1 MATKAPWSS
10 QYMIEQTSSLTGDPT
25 FAPATKRGLEGTGA
39 ANGVF
44 RVGLLSSPHIIPS
57 SGTIEHPTTT
67 GLAEMFTTL
76 DFSQVVGEPASV
88 SLEMPLN
95 AYNLSLFL
103 LLLFQGGCT
112 EVNTAGKNTLRAV
125 AYTSSAPSYYVS
137 VVRVMV
143 DDFATK
149 PNVDTLSH
157 ILYGGLCTSLT
168 ITGAENDIL
177 KLTAEIKGSWALA
190 AAATDLPNFEMLI
203 NNAANN
209 WSSFIFM
216 TAGQEANRI
225 PIKFQDCTTKIGG
238 NAVDFDNFSITISNN
253 AQHRYYANSSINA
266 WVLGRLT
273 GDASVRVPWGDAN
286 YGGNSPLT
294 DFVDGNDYLFELY
307 TEDMVGTPP
316 VATTDNSLDLKM
328 NIRATNTSIST
339 DPEVQTE
346 LSFAPV
352 YDGTN
357 AAFDINV
364 GYNATYLDRIA

>member
-10 QYMIEQTSSLTGDPT
+10 QYMIEQTSSLTCAPT
-25 FAPATKRGLEGTGA
+25 FAPATKIGLEGTGA

-44 RVGLLSSPHIIPS
+44 RVGLLSSPHIMPS

-76 DFSQVVGEPASV
+76 DYSQVVGEPSSV

-95 AYNLSLFL
+95 SYNLSLFL
-103 LLLFQGGCT
+103 LLLFQGGCSEAAGAT
-112 EVNTAGKNTLRAV
+112 YNTFRAIP
-125 AYTSSAPSYYVS
+125 YTTSAPSYYVS

-149 PNVDTLSH
+149 PNVETLSH

-177 KLTAEIKGSWALA
+177 KLTAEIKGSWAIA
-190 AAATDLPNFEMLI
+190 AAATDLPAFEMLI

-209 WSSFIFM
+209 WNSFIFM
-216 TAGQEANRI
+216 GSGQEANRT

-253 AQHRYYANSSINA
+253 AQHRYYANSSINS

-273 GDASVRVPWGDAN
+273 GEGSVRVPWGDTN
-286 YGGNSPLT
+286 YGGNNPLN
-294 DFVDGNDYLFELY
+294 DFVDGTDYAFELY
-307 TEDMVGTPP
+307 TEDMVGGPP
-316 VATTDNSLDLKM
+316 VVATTDNSIDFNM

-346 LSFAPV
+346 LSFASV

-357 AAFDINV
+357 AAFDLKC
-364 GYNATYLDRIA
+364 GYNKTYLD